1 MLDTTTFVGLDVHAR
16 SIKAVSLDVMTGE
29 VRCATFGYDAGA
41 VAEWVRSV
49 DPKARCV
56 YESGVTGFDLQ
67 KRLSG
72 LGVDCV
78 VGAVSKMIKPSAD
91 RRRKNDRNDAEFLAR
106 MLSVGN
112 VVEVWVPDD
121 ECEAAR
127 DLTRALEDARD
138 DLSRSKQRLSKF
150 LLRHGLVF
158 DERTPTGRRKGNWT
172 RAHWSWIES
181 IRFAEGADN
190 DVLAYYVDAVR
201 RAAEEKARLEGLV
214 EAEARKPRWRR
225 RVDSLRCLKG
235 VDTATAADLVFEAG
249 EFSRFRNARSFAAW
263 VGLTPSEHSSGESDR
278 RGAIT
283 KAGNWI
289 GYTDV
294 DSSGRGAGDG
304 RAVYEGPQAPE
315 AFHRRVQ
322 EADSRPLQRRQA
334 QARDH
339 GRVRPRQEHRG
350 EVDQVDKR
358 DRLAAR
364 RVQPHARA
372 EPDPGARAREP
383 QAPDGG
389 RRLKTSGADI
399 RSKVRAIAANEG
411 RYPISAQC
419 RLLGVARSTYYS
431 MRSRAD
437 RPAAPDPAAPA
448 VVAAH
453 AASKGRYGSRKI
465 KASLERSG
473 VTVSR
478 RRVCRIMREN
488 GLVSAYGRKRFKV
501 HPGAVNE
508 ADVPNVV
515 ARGFGG
521 RAPRTHICSDLTYV
535 RVGASWNYVCLL
547 VDLYNREIVG
557 HSAGPRKD
565 ARLVKSAF
573 ATLSFPISDIEVFHT
588 DRGSEF
594 DNAEIDLMLE
604 AFGIERSLSA
614 KGCPYD
620 NAVDESTNRI
630 LKAELVHRETFGTTR
645 ELRAKLSDYVHW
657 YNNFRIHSTLGYMS
671 PVEFRE
677 AGLSLPE
684 SSK

>member
-1 MLDTTTFVGLDVHAR
+1 MSSPSQVAAGFTITGLLDGASRTRGR
-16 SIKAVSLDVMTGE
+16 YPVSE
-29 VRCATFGYDAGA
+29 IA
-41 VAEWVRSV
+41 VADIADHPANAAYSMDPAGIAELAKSIRADGLTDLPLVRKVGDGSWQMV
-49 DPKARCV
+49 
-56 YESGVTGFDLQ
+56 SGH
-67 KRLSG
+67 
-72 LGVDCV
+72 
-78 VGAVSKMIKPSAD
+78 
-91 RRRKNDRNDAEFLAR
+91 RRKAAYALLAKDDPAYER
-106 MLSVGN
+106 MPCRVIEGI
-112 VVEVWVPDD
+112 DD
-121 ECEAAR
+121 ERAVTLLHAANYF
-127 DLTRALEDARD
+127 TRALTVTERAAATEA
-138 DLSRSKQRLSKF
+138 
-150 LLRHGLVF
+150 LRG
-158 DERTPTGRRKGNWT
+158 
-172 RAHWSWIES
+172 
-181 IRFAEGADN
+181 
-190 DVLAYYVDAVR
+190 DAVR
-201 RAAEEKARLEGLV
+201 LRSEDPSLSGMRVDDVKAAIIERQTGRKVSGKTIAREERLARRIAEDLSPEWAAE
-214 EAEARKPRWRR
+214 
-225 RVDSLRCLKG
+225 
-235 VDTATAADLVFEAG
+235 AD
-249 EFSRFRNARSFAAW
+249 R
-263 VGLTPSEHSSGESDR
+263 
-278 RGAIT
+278 
-283 KAGNWI
+283 WI